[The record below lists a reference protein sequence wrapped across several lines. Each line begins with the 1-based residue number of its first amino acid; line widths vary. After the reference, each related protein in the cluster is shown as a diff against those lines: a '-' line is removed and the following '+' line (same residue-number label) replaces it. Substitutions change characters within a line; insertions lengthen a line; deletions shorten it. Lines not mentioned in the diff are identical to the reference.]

1 MNMKRYIIAL
11 LIMLAVIFGP
21 LKPAGSNGIGVN
33 NHQADVAGPLPS
45 SVVAVASTISGIG
58 VAGGYILS
66 RRQR

>member
-1 MNMKRYIIAL
+1 MKRYIIAL

-21 LKPAGSNGIGVN
+21 LKPAGSNVIGSN
-33 NHQADVAGPLPS
+33 NHQADVSGPLPS